1 MKGRG
6 NAMRKLATALAALS
20 LLGTAVWGQD
30 PADTAVEPTTK
41 HVRVDWAVVTQKSLF
56 TGKSTITL
64 STPSDFVPDAFSS
77 GRTSRFILVLRCQPH
92 HLDTSKYHFEAFIT
106 FPRGYQTAAG
116 KCLSYRI
123 DDNAPVEAC
132 DMLGADGNNVLSFH
146 NAASFTKGLLGKR
159 AITMEVPTQQYGPV
173 SVAFNIAGLEERL
186 PGLQEFCP
194 F

>member
-1 MKGRG
+1 MGP
-6 NAMRKLATALAALS
+6 N
-20 LLGTAVWGQD
+20 

-77 GRTSRFILVLRCQPH
+77 GRTSEFILVLRCQPH
-92 HLDTSKYHFEAFIT
+92 HLDRSKYHLEAFIT
-106 FPRGYQTAAG
+106 FPRGYQPAAG
-116 KCLSYRI
+116 KCLGYRI

-132 DMLGADGNNVLSFH
+132 DMLGADGNSVLSFH
-146 NAASFTKGLLGKR
+146 NAASFTKGLLGKKT
-159 AITMEVPTQQYGPV
+159 IMVEFPTQQYGAV
-173 SVAFNIAGLEERL
+173 SVAFNVAGLEQRL
-186 PGLQEFCP
+186 PVLQESCP